1 MNLDLS
7 FIYWAETLESVK
19 SILTI
24 IFILLIAAGLI
35 IGIAGLVT
43 WLSEE
48 DKRAGKI
55 AKNGVKIFS
64 VGMLM
69 VLATSFIPSPEY
81 IYAMGIAENLSNNSQ
96 VIESTLDST
105 IEKIVDAAKDLS
117 EMTEE
122 DD

>member
-7 FIYWAETLESVK
+7 FIYWAETLEAVK
-19 SILTI
+19 SILTG
-24 IFILLIAAGLI
+24 IFVLLIAAGLI

-48 DKRAGKI
+48 DKKAGEV

-81 IYAMGIAENLSNNSQ
+81 IYAMGIAKNLSNNSQ

-117 EMTEE
+117 EIVEE